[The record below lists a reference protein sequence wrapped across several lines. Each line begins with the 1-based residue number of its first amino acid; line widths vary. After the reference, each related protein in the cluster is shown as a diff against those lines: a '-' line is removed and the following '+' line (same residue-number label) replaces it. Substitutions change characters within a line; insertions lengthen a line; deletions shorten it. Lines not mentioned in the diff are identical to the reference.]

1 MKEKFGAALMCLVF
15 AVPFGGI
22 GAGAAYVIGR
32 MIYDGQRAQEWVGV
46 RATVDAYDHGTVA
59 YRYTFQG
66 REYHGDRLGANPIGG
81 TDNLDSWHDDMR
93 SMLSSAKSENKPITV
108 WVNPENPAESMVD
121 RTIRWKLVMFASV
134 FALAFGGVGV
144 GALVMLF
151 ANLFRA
157 FVPAQP
163 GARARGGSGLGAIW
177 VFTFF
182 WNVISI
188 PIAVL
193 TVPDAIQEG
202 EWVALLVLLFPLIGL
217 LMLWGAISQTITAI
231 KNAFRRRFTQAPMQ
245 PAPAAA
251 PQPVNDGVFARGM
264 LDDPRGSHAMAGDP
278 GVIDTMD
285 DGMPPPPDPS
295 MAQWEKL
302 AGGKL
307 SAEQREQL
315 EKMSPRTKAML
326 GKFAGWLG
334 KVKQAQD

>member
-32 MIYDGQRAQEWVGV
+32 MIYDGQRAEEWVGV
-46 RATVDAYDHGTVA
+46 RATVDAYGSGTVA

-81 TDNLDSWHDDMR
+81 TDNIDSWHDDMR
-93 SMLSSAKSENKPITV
+93 SMLSSAKSEKKPITV
-108 WVNPENPAESMVD
+108 WVNPENPSESMVD

-144 GALVMLF
+144 GALVMFF
-151 ANLFRA
+151 ASLFRA

-163 GARARGGSGLGAIW
+163 ATRARGGSGLGAVW

-188 PIAVL
+188 PIAFLV
-193 TVPDAIQEG
+193 VPDAVQNG
-202 EWVALLVLLFPLIGL
+202 EWAALLVLLFPLIGL
-217 LMLWGAISQTITAI
+217 LMLWGAIGQTITAI
-231 KNAFRRRFTQAPMQ
+231 RNAFRRRFTPAPMQ
-245 PAPAAA
+245 QPVAA
-251 PQPVNDGVFARGM
+251 PKPVNDGVFARGM
-264 LDDPRGSHAMAGDP
+264 LDDPRGSHAMSGDP

-285 DGMPPPPDPS
+285 DGMPPPPDPMVAELERLS
-295 MAQWEKL
+295 GK
-302 AGGKL
+302 KL
-307 SAEQREQL
+307 SAQQRAEMD
-315 EKMSPRTKAML
+315 KMGPTSKAMVTKL
-326 GKFAGWLG
+326 AGWLG

>member
-1 MKEKFGAALMCLVF
+1 MCLVF

-32 MIYDGQRAQEWVGV
+32 MIYDGQRAEEWVRV
-46 RATVDAYDHGTVA
+46 RATVDAYGHGTVA
-59 YRYTFQG
+59 YRYAFQG
-66 REYHGDRLGANPIGG
+66 REYHGERLGANPIGG
-81 TDNLDSWHDDMR
+81 TDNIDSWHDDMY

-108 WVNPENPAESMVD
+108 WVNPADPAESMVD

-157 FVPAQP
+157 FVPARP
-163 GARARGGSGLGAIW
+163 VARARGGSGLGAIW

-193 TVPDAIQEG
+193 VVPDAVHNG

-217 LMLWGAISQTITAI
+217 LMLWGAVSQTITAI
-231 KNAFRRRFTQAPMQ
+231 KNAIRSRFAPAPMQ
-245 PAPAAA
+245 PAPVA
-251 PQPVNDGVFARGM
+251 PAPVDDGVFARGM
-264 LDDPRGSHAMAGDP
+264 LDDPRASGAVPSGGSA
-278 GVIDTMD
+278 GVIDTAD
-285 DGMPPPPDPS
+285 DGVPPPPDP
-295 MAQWEKL
+295 AFAEWEKL
-302 AGGKL
+302 AGHRL
-307 SAEQREQL
+307 TAEQREQL
-315 EKMSPRTKAML
+315 EKMSPQTRKMM
-326 GKFAGWLG
+326 GKFAGWLH
-334 KVKQAQD
+334 KVKQEQD